1 MIKKISN
8 FWMTFMAPFMKIR
21 VRFSYF
27 AKVSGHTYRYGQ
39 TLTRFQLIIG
49 YLFFFVP
56 FVIRRQFVK
65 ASTYFVIFVGY
76 LLFMILLGVNNL
88 QAMIRLSSFIGD
100 RRQPLVYGI
109 LTIVLTLFILFT
121 YSKAQVDNLANEN
134 RLVNGEKILSF
145 KAEVEALK
153 HDKAYQIMLFI
164 PIVGALAFT
173 VIPLLFMIS
182 LAFTNYNIAREIGIG
197 SFGWAGFN
205 SFRLLFDGG
214 SNFKALTN
222 VFSWTMMWSFFATVT
237 CYFGGFFL
245 ALLLAKK
252 ALKMKKLWRSL
263 FVITIAV
270 PQFVS
275 LRVMYAMFHDYGPI
289 NAIITSLGFAR
300 FSFWSNVVSAKI
312 LIILVNMWVGIPFF
326 MLIISGLLLNIPKD
340 TYEAAEIDGASKWQI
355 FKKITFPYILF
366 ATTPLLITQFVH
378 NMNNFNVIWLLTG
391 GGPMG
396 QGTGGVA
403 GGTDIFITWLYKLT
417 MYNLNV
423 AEYDIGAA
431 IGIIM
436 FIISALISL
445 GIFKR
450 TSAYQR
456 EEEFRK

>member
-1 MIKKISN
+1 MGNESTQVKKSKKLSRFIKV
-8 FWMTFMAPFMKIR
+8 T
-21 VRFSYF
+21 SY
-27 AKVSGHTYRYGQ
+27 TYRTGNNV
-39 TLTRFQLIIG
+39 TRMNLILS

-56 FVIRRQFVK
+56 FFVRKQLIK
-65 ASTYFVIFVGY
+65 AVTYFLIYVFYVY
-76 LLFMILLGVNNL
+76 YMIKMGANSISHLINL
-88 QAMIRLSSFIGD
+88 NTYIGD

-109 LTIVLTLFILFT
+109 LTLVLTFFFIFS
-121 YSKAQVDNLANEN
+121 YVKAIRDTLKLEN
-134 RLVNGEKILSF
+134 AIVNKKKVINYKGEW
-145 KAEVEALK
+145 EELK
-153 HDKAYQIMLFI
+153 HDKAYFVMLII
-164 PIVGALAFT
+164 PILGAVAFT
-173 VIPLLFMIS
+173 ILPLLFMIS
-182 LAFTNYNIAREIGIG
+182 LAFTDYNIAKQIGINNF
-197 SFGWAGFN
+197 SWSGFN

-214 SNFKALTN
+214 SNFKAFTN
-222 VFSWTMMWSFFATVT
+222 VFSWTMVWSFFATIT

-252 ALKMKKLWRSL
+252 MLKLKKLWRSL

-289 NAIITSLGFAR
+289 NTLIVNLGGSRIEFWNNVTIAR
-300 FSFWSNVVSAKI
+300 I
-312 LIILVNMWVGIPFF
+312 LIIFTNMWVGIPFF
-326 MLIISGLLLNIPKD
+326 MLIISGLLLSIPKEN
-340 TYEAAEIDGASKWQI
+340 YEAAEIDGASKWQI
-355 FKKITFPYILF
+355 FKSITFPYILF

-436 FIISALISL
+436 FIISAVISL
-445 GIFKR
+445 VIFRR
-450 TSAYQR
+450 TSAYQS
-456 EEEFRK
+456 EEEFQR

>member
-1 MIKKISN
+1 MKHALQN
-8 FWMTFMAPFMKIR
+8 FWLKVTKPLNDFNR
-21 VRFSYF
+21 RFSTF
-27 AKVSGHTYRYGQ
+27 LKVSDHTYRYG
-39 TLTRFQLIIG
+39 TGLTRFQLIIG
-49 YLFFFVP
+49 YVFFFVP
-56 FVIRRQFVK
+56 FIVRRQFVK
-65 ASTYFVIFVGY
+65 ASTYLIVYVGY
-76 LLFMILLGVNNL
+76 ILFMLLLGARNL
-88 QAMIRLSSFIGD
+88 EAMVRLSSFVGD

-109 LTIVLTLFILFT
+109 LTIVLSLFFLFT
-121 YSKAQVDNLANEN
+121 YLKAQVDNLTNEN
-134 RLVNGEKILSF
+134 RLVNGEKVLTF
-145 KAEVEALK
+145 KGEIEALK
-153 HDKAYQIMLFI
+153 FDKAYQIMLFI
-164 PIVGALAFT
+164 PIIGALAFT
-173 VIPLLFMIS
+173 IIPLLFMIG

-197 SFGWAGFN
+197 SFTWTGFN

-222 VFSWTMMWSFFATVT
+222 VFNWTMLWSFFATIT

-245 ALLLAKK
+245 ALLISKK
-252 ALKMKKLWRSL
+252 VLKWKKIWRSL

-289 NAIITSLGFAR
+289 NAMITSLGFAR
-300 FSFWSNVVSAKI
+300 FSFWSNVMSAKI

-340 TYEAAEIDGASKWQI
+340 NYEAAEIDGASKWQI

-436 FIISALISL
+436 FIISAVISL
-445 GIFKR
+445 IIFKQ
-450 TSAYQR
+450 TSAYKR

>member
-1 MIKKISN
+1 MDHVKRKGKQDKKMSRFIKV
-8 FWMTFMAPFMKIR
+8 T
-21 VRFSYF
+21 SY
-27 AKVSGHTYRYGQ
+27 TYRTGDNV
-39 TLTRFQLIIG
+39 TRMNLILSYI
-49 YLFFFVP
+49 FFFVP
-56 FVIRRQFVK
+56 FFVRKQFIK
-65 ASTYFVIFVGY
+65 AVTY
-76 LLFMILLGVNNL
+76 LLIYVFYVYYMIKMGATSLTHLINL
-88 QAMIRLSSFIGD
+88 NTYIGD

-109 LTIVLTLFILFT
+109 LTIILTFFFVFS
-121 YSKAQVDNLANEN
+121 YVKAIRDTLKVEN
-134 RLVNGEKILSF
+134 AIVNKKKVFNYKGEW
-145 KAEVEALK
+145 EALK
-153 HDKAYQIMLFI
+153 HDKAYIVMLI
-164 PIVGALAFT
+164 VPIIGAVAFT
-173 VIPLLFMIS
+173 ILPLLFMIS
-182 LAFTNYNIAREIGIG
+182 LAFTDYNIAKQIGINN
-197 SFGWAGFN
+197 FGWSGFN

-214 SNFKALTN
+214 SNFKAFTN
-222 VFSWTMMWSFFATVT
+222 VFSWTMVWSFFATIT

-252 ALKMKKLWRSL
+252 MLKLKKLWRSL

-289 NAIITSLGFAR
+289 NTMIVNLGGSRIEFWNNVTIAR
-300 FSFWSNVVSAKI
+300 I
-312 LIILVNMWVGIPFF
+312 LIILTNMWVGIPFF
-326 MLIISGLLLNIPKD
+326 MLIISGLLLSIPKEN
-340 TYEAAEIDGASKWQI
+340 YEAAEIDGASKWQI
-355 FKKITFPYILF
+355 FKSITFPYILF

-436 FIISALISL
+436 FIISAVISL
-445 GIFKR
+445 VIFRR
-450 TSAYQR
+450 TSAYQS
-456 EEEFRK
+456 EEEFQR